1 MSYVNKSKDIDIDEA
16 TTHGIEITPKDS
28 DDMPFE
34 LEGYEAVFTSIRD
47 DNKIEK
53 ICSIEDNKIF
63 VVLNPTETSFPEDYK
78 QAVYK
83 RNYQVRIFKD
93 DIVYQIASGSLIIH
107 KVHKNYINSPYKT

>member
-63 VVLNPTETSFPEDYK
+63 VVLNIVLPLDYI
-78 QAVYK
+78 QIFYHRILENNNSLYK
-83 RNYQVRIFKD
+83 NV
-93 DIVYQIASGSLIIH
+93 L
-107 KVHKNYINSPYKT
+107 YKLYL